1 MSPEKRFFL
10 AIVLSFLFSAL
21 WMQYIQS
28 KQEKN
33 KPPLPIHTTQQQTVP
48 QKSHKQH
55 NKSQIKV
62 YYLQNQFMNNLYK
75 FKKIKK
81 KKLSLLKQINIEC
94 NGVQKERI

>member
-48 QKSHKQH
+48 QTIPQTTQQIPDKSILPTEPVHEQPI
-55 NKSQIKV
+55 QI
-62 YYLQNQFMNNLYK
+62 QED
-75 FKKIKK
+75 KKEETFF
-81 KKLSLLKQINIEC
+81 IETD
-94 NGVQKERI
+94 K